1 MSRPNVVMLD
11 PKGSL
16 PASSVLRRV
25 AIEPADPLD
34 EARYEG
40 GRLTSLDTI
49 ASALAGLHGGNLGQ
63 YIDLANEAMAMDPH
77 LASVAV
83 RRFGTIAAA
92 EWELVPAVGP
102 DVDKERAKDEAEEAT
117 AFLEELPGDEQGGP
131 GGIEQ
136 LILDLAWALYHGRAA
151 LELVWSD
158 SGEGELASIEWIPTR
173 RIGLDRRRMPYV
185 DPRTTDSPM
194 SGWWRPSTREAV
206 PLADPK
212 MWGKFIYAAARQFGE
227 QAEREGLAYRS
238 IYWAAFKR
246 FGMRERI
253 ILAET
258 YAKPYKILG
267 VQEGASVDEA
277 TLRKVQDEVEA
288 AGSSLTT
295 VRLPRGMTLGIE
307 WPQEVGGI
315 LRANTETV
323 NEEISKL
330 YLGQTMTTADGS
342 SRSQAEVHER
352 QQNLLH
358 FLDAAWAQ
366 RVLTAQLLRP
376 RAMMRGGEEGLRH
389 CPRFKLKLGAEPDR
403 LAEAQVLEKA
413 VGLGMQVSAIEAHE
427 RLGFRMPA
435 DGEEIL
441 GAPAM
446 AAPPGEDGQ
455 PPPGAPGAPPDGA
468 VPPPADGPPTGGGDQ
483 GPTEPQKPATGAP
496 DGEKPPPKK
505 AAKLEAG
512 EAAYAEVL
520 RLYREDQDRDD
531 HGRFAPEGAGAEGG
545 ASPAP
550 SGGRPPRVRSNVDAA
565 VRVAREARDRGE
577 RSVSR
582 AALVKALGREPTGR
596 EWAAFRN
603 EAKARLGLEV
613 VEETAMEQKAKATEA
628 MPPGHSARGAA
639 EPVAERDLKPSNPE
653 EVPFERGGPGDPNAN
668 WPPPPDPN
676 FKPFQPSWTGPIG
689 SGPLPTGPTKDELV
703 RSYQA
708 ETKKIEE
715 RTAAKAE
722 RVDPSLYHVVRP
734 HPGAPLR
741 PELSSEGRLR
751 AWRVGAQ
758 VGEGEASALVEAWK
772 RMEPSRGDVVVVSE
786 KHGTTWTAPVAVGT
800 PEAVAS
806 LVERGMFERVTA
818 DDLQG
823 VRVTKAGVDA
833 INAGLSEEERL
844 LERIKRASPEEL
856 AEQFKARKARLA
868 EAAKAAKAERAAAK
882 EKAAADATK
891 GNSETAAERF
901 RAWGESHHKTAEE
914 RADRLRERADKA
926 AAEAASRFGTAE
938 EIGKRFEF
946 GQPILVGHHSEKRA
960 RRDRE
965 RIDTNFRKGFAAAD
979 EAKELRRRADAA
991 ESSRA
996 VSSDDPDALPKLRAR
1011 LEELEAAHEKIKAR
1025 PHERYEVTNS
1035 GANIRRVKQRIEEL
1049 GKLQA
1054 TPTRSVTHGPVTV
1067 EENGNRTQLVFPGKP
1082 SEDVRRELKHAG
1094 FRWSPREGVWQR
1106 QRSSGAW
1113 YEAERIAKAFA
1124 EKEPKA

>member
-131 GGIEQ
+131 GGVEQ
-136 LILDLAWALYHGRAA
+136 LILDLTWALYHGRAA

-158 SGEGELASIEWIPTR
+158 SGEGELASIEWIPPR

-185 DPRTTDSPM
+185 DPRTSDSPM

-212 MWGKFIYAAARQFGE
+212 MWGKFIFAAARQFGE

-468 VPPPADGPPTGGGDQ
+468 VPPPAGGPPPGGGDQ
-483 GPTEPQKPATGAP
+483 GPPEPQKPAGGAP

-520 RLYREDQDRDD
+520 RLYREDQERDD

-550 SGGRPPRVRSNVDAA
+550 SGGRPPRVRSDVDAA

-577 RSVSR
+577 KSVSR

-676 FKPFQPSWTGPIG
+676 FKPFQPSWTGPLG

-715 RTAAKAE
+715 RTAANA
-722 RVDPSLYHVVRP
+722 
-734 HPGAPLR
+734 
-741 PELSSEGRLR
+741 
-751 AWRVGAQ
+751 
-758 VGEGEASALVEAWK
+758 
-772 RMEPSRGDVVVVSE
+772 
-786 KHGTTWTAPVAVGT
+786 
-800 PEAVAS
+800 
-806 LVERGMFERVTA
+806 ERGMFERVTA

-891 GNSETAAERF
+891 ANSETAAERF
-901 RAWGESHHKTAEE
+901 RAWGKSHHKTAEE

-926 AAEAASRFGTAE
+926 ASEAAGRLRTAD

-960 RRDRE
+960 RRDQE
-965 RIDTNFRKGFAAAD
+965 RMHDNLRKGYAAAD